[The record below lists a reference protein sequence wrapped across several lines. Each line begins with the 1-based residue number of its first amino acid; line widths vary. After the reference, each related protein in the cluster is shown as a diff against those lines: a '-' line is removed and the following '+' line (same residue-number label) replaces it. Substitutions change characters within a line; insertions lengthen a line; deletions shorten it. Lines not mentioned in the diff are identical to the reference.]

1 MILHGSAWLELLI
14 LQFVKGLA
22 VAMEQGQ
29 GLQLRLLSDA
39 ELPGVLDQCRS
50 AAANTFNF
58 DAQTDWGRSAAPV

>member
-1 MILHGSAWLELLI
+1 M
-14 LQFVKGLA
+14 KGLA
-22 VAMEQGQ
+22 VVMEQGQ